1 MESKCHR
8 LVAGR
13 VEDANDQSHDLIYH
27 GIVDDTP
34 LLPSTSVQ
42 EAVTERVEPVAY
54 GKTSFGLS
62 VFNLMNAILGSGILG
77 LPFAMAQSGI
87 ILFSL
92 MLLVVAMM
100 ANYTIHLLLKMCD
113 ITGHRS
119 YEDIGNSAMGVP
131 GKLMAAC
138 AILLQNIGAMSSYLF
153 IVKNE
158 MPAVLKTFLH
168 EDQSAN
174 SEWYVN
180 GDYLVLLLVFFIILP
195 LACLPKIG
203 FLGYTSAFSILCM
216 VFFTVGI
223 VYKKF
228 GFPCPIPITPGP
240 NGSLE
245 NTLEDYMYYSP
256 KDNQSDQCK
265 AELFSITLQTAYT
278 IPTMAFSFV
287 CHTAV
292 LPIYAEL
299 SRPTKRR
306 MQNVTIT
313 SIGVCYTLYMIAS
326 LFGYL
331 TFYEGINS
339 EILHG
344 YSLYQ
349 EDDLLLLIIRIAV
362 LTAIV
367 FTVPIIHYPARLA
380 FMMIAGTVFPLLAS
394 RTSWKL
400 YFLTTFILI
409 SVVTTFAICIPNIME
424 IFGVIGA
431 TASTSLVLFLPS
443 LFYLKLGREELSSP
457 SKIMAIILLVVSVAL
472 LILSLTTIIYGIVTK
487 DTLT

>member
-1 MESKCHR
+1 MEPKCHR
-8 LVAGR
+8 LGGSC
-13 VEDANDQSHDLIYH
+13 VEDADEQSNNIVYH
-27 GIVDDTP
+27 GIMDDTP
-34 LLPSTSVQ
+34 LLPSASVQ
-42 EAVTERVEPVAY
+42 QEAMTERVEPFTS

-77 LPFAMAQSGI
+77 LPYAMAQSGI
-87 ILFSL
+87 ILFSV
-92 MLLVVAMM
+92 MLLLVAVM

-131 GKLMAAC
+131 GKLMAAS
-138 AILLQNIGAMSSYLF
+138 AILLQNVGAMSSYLF

-168 EDQSAN
+168 EDQTAN
-174 SEWYVN
+174 EWYVN
-180 GDYLVLLLVFFIILP
+180 GDYLVLLLVLLVILP

-223 VYKKF
+223 VYKKY
-228 GFPCPIPITPGP
+228 GFPCPIPVTPGP
-240 NGSLE
+240 NITLE
-245 NTLEDYMYYSP
+245 NMFENYMYYHP
-256 KDNQSDQCK
+256 KDNQTNQCK
-265 AELFSITLQTAYT
+265 AKLFTITLQTAYT

-331 TFYEGINS
+331 TFYDGINS

-344 YSLYQ
+344 YSEYK
-349 EDDLLLLIIRIAV
+349 EDDLLILIIRIAV

-367 FTVPIIHYPARLA
+367 FTVPIIHYPARIA
-380 FMMIAGTVFPLLAS
+380 FMMIAGTAFPVAS
-394 RTSWKL
+394 ARYSWKL
-400 YFLTTFILI
+400 YFLTTFILLAL
-409 SVVTTFAICIPNIME
+409 VTTFAICVPNIME

-431 TASTSLVLFLPS
+431 TASTSLVLFLPC
-443 LFYLKLGREELSSP
+443 LFYLKLGQEQLKSS
-457 SKIMAIILLVVSVAL
+457 SKIMATILLVVSVAL
-472 LILSLTTIIYGIVTK
+472 LILSLATIIYGIITK
-487 DTLT
+487 DT